1 MRKAILV
8 VIFTFVLAILNGQ
21 ELYIKTYGEPNNVPL
36 IYLHG
41 GPGYNSVNFEA
52 STAERLSK
60 EGYFVIVYDRRGEG
74 RSAAAPA
81 KFNFEESISDLLSI
95 YERHNLTKA
104 NLLGHSFGGI
114 LATKFAEVHPEKV
127 KSVLFVGAPV
137 SLQQSFKNIIKRSR
151 EIYTEKGDSLNLYYL
166 AMLGAMDK
174 SSLEYSSYCFAHAM
188 QNGFYSPKELS
199 DEAKSIYAA
208 LGKDSAVVK
217 YVSQMTYEGPKGF
230 WKNEKYTSIELAESM
245 KNLIMKGIP
254 FYGMYGKEDGLYSPE
269 QVAEFGLIAGENH
282 LKYYDNCSHSVFVD
296 QQSAFIDDLKAWIH

>member
-1 MRKAILV
+1 MRKATLV

-21 ELYIKTYGEPNNVPL
+21 ELYIKSYGEPGNIPL

-74 RSAAAPA
+74 RSAIAPA

-151 EIYTEKGDSLNLYYL
+151 EIYTEKGDSLNLYYM

-174 SSLEYSSYCFAHAM
+174 ASLEYSSYCFAHAM
-188 QNGFYSPKELS
+188 QNGFYSPKELN

-208 LGKDSAVVK
+208 LGKDSAVMK

-230 WKNEKYTSIELAESM
+230 WKNEKYTSIELAENM
-245 KNLIMKGIP
+245 KNLIIKGIP
-254 FYGMYGKEDGLYSPE
+254 FYGMYGKEDGLYSSE

>member
-1 MRKAILV
+1 MRKATLV

-21 ELYIKTYGEPNNVPL
+21 ELYIKSYGEPGNIPL

-74 RSAAAPA
+74 RSAIAPA

-174 SSLEYSSYCFAHAM
+174 ASLEYSSYCFAHAM
-188 QNGFYSPKELS
+188 QNGFYSPKELN

-208 LGKDSAVVK
+208 LGKDSAVMK

-230 WKNEKYTSIELAESM
+230 WKNEKYTSIELAENM
-245 KNLIMKGIP
+245 KNLIIKGIP
-254 FYGMYGKEDGLYSPE
+254 FYGMYGKEDGLYSSE